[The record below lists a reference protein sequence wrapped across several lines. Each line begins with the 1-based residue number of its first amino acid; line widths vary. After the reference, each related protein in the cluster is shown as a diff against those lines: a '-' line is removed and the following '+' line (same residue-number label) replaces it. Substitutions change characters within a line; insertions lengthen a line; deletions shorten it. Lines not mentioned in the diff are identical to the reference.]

1 MPYINLSRFPADKAH
16 HGAVKR
22 AVETI
27 SRSVSAR
34 DTDHPDFF
42 EYSIDVESNLFAG
55 TYSNIYLASNGR
67 QLPDQP
73 LIARVY
79 EPAARIDAR
88 RSSYM
93 KVLKYIGKRSAGCIA
108 TYDIFF
114 DDAGRVVI
122 FQELALHGN
131 LRDFL
136 KSNRVYVP
144 ERQMREW
151 AGQIYSGMDFLGDS
165 GIVHRSISPK
175 HILLTVSPEDGE
187 KTVAKL
193 SSFRDSVLYYD
204 VVTSTVRLMAVQEK
218 ERAKATSNAS
228 CYNFFAP
235 EVFGLG
241 GGGGGNGGV
250 NGGIG
255 NDLYNP
261 IPAEVWSFGATFFF
275 ANTRA
280 FPVKYGEV
288 SSAVDVPLAIE
299 GALGR
304 ARNLSPEAKG
314 WFSGLLK
321 AGPQERTAFEAIAA
335 DPWFRAAL
343 PMSAP
348 AAAVEDKAPPPP
360 SPQQQPPPP
369 QPFQLHQQLQQ
380 QQPPPAASST
390 ATKSTNH
397 VHAPAH

>member
-1 MPYINLSRFPADKAH
+1 
-16 HGAVKR
+16 
-22 AVETI
+22 
-27 SRSVSAR
+27 
-34 DTDHPDFF
+34 
-42 EYSIDVESNLFAG
+42 
-55 TYSNIYLASNGR
+55 
-67 QLPDQP
+67 
-73 LIARVY
+73 
-79 EPAARIDAR
+79 
-88 RSSYM
+88 
-93 KVLKYIGKRSAGCIA
+93 
-108 TYDIFF
+108 
-114 DDAGRVVI
+114 
-122 FQELALHGN
+122 
-131 LRDFL
+131 
-136 KSNRVYVP
+136 
-144 ERQMREW
+144 MREW

-175 HILLTVSPEDGE
+175 HVLLTVSPEDGE

-204 VVTSTVRLMAVQEK
+204 VVTSTVRLMAVLEK

-241 GGGGGNGGV
+241 GGGGGGGGNGGT
-250 NGGIG
+250 GIG

-321 AGPQERTAFEAIAA
+321 AAPQERTAFEAIAA

-360 SPQQQPPPP
+360 PSPQQQPPPP

-380 QQPPPAASST
+380 QQQPPQPPQQQQNPPTTFTPPHTDAPGADPFARGGSFQLQPKQQWQQPANLYPPPPPAQMEPPRVPFQLSNNNGTPQQQQMQPNSMVGGNFPPPPLQQGPPPQQQPPPPPPQTGSQPPPVQVVIYQTPNQFGVSGKQQQQPQQQLQQQFGAQPPPRPPP
-390 ATKSTNH
+390 
-397 VHAPAH
+397 PAGPF

>member
-1 MPYINLSRFPADKAH
+1 
-16 HGAVKR
+16 
-22 AVETI
+22 
-27 SRSVSAR
+27 
-34 DTDHPDFF
+34 
-42 EYSIDVESNLFAG
+42 
-55 TYSNIYLASNGR
+55 
-67 QLPDQP
+67 
-73 LIARVY
+73 
-79 EPAARIDAR
+79 
-88 RSSYM
+88 
-93 KVLKYIGKRSAGCIA
+93 
-108 TYDIFF
+108 
-114 DDAGRVVI
+114 
-122 FQELALHGN
+122 
-131 LRDFL
+131 
-136 KSNRVYVP
+136 
-144 ERQMREW
+144 MREW

-348 AAAVEDKAPPPP
+348 AAAVEDKPL
-360 SPQQQPPPP
+360 QQPPP

-380 QQPPPAASST
+380 QQPPLQPPPQQQQNPPTTFTPLHTDAPGADPFARGGSFQLQPKQHWQQPANLYPPPPPAQMEPPRVPFQLSANNGTPQQQQMQPNSMVGGNFPPPGPPLQQGPQQPPPPPPPPQTGSQPPPVQVVIYQTPNQFGASGKQQQQPQQQLQQQFG
-390 ATKSTNH
+390 AQPPPRPPP
-397 VHAPAH
+397 PAGPF